1 MSTSQCTTSRTSAA
15 ADVTRSGALFDK
27 LYDDGAL
34 DYLRTTRP
42 TMPFVNL
49 EPLLARAEHALGGSH
64 LQTVALQ
71 A

>member
-1 MSTSQCTTSRTSAA
+1 MSTFQCTTSRTSAA
-15 ADVTRSGALFDK
+15 ADVTRAGALFDK

-34 DYLRTTRP
+34 NYLPHDATYDAFRELRA
-42 TMPFVNL
+42 
-49 EPLLARAEHALGGSH
+49 LLAKAGHALGGSH